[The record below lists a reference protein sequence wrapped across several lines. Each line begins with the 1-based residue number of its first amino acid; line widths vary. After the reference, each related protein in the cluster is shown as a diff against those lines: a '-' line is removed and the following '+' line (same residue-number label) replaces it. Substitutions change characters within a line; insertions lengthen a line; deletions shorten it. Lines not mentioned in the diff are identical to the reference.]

1 MSDIQLGL
9 IGAGRWGRVY
19 MNTLDHMA
27 DVALSAL
34 ASSNP
39 QSRDLVGEDVAL
51 HEDWQDLLIAGGVD
65 GVIVATPP
73 ASHAG
78 IVCAAL
84 EAGLPVLVE
93 KPLTLDVDEARALC
107 DLAEHKDCLVMVDHI
122 HLFSPAFRALKSK
135 AAKLGPVR
143 HMESEAGNQGPFRK
157 ATPVLW
163 DWGVH
168 DVSMCLDLMGEM
180 PSEVSARCLEER
192 ETVEGYGAVFDL
204 HFGFTGGDTAGE
216 TEGVAAGIRIG
227 NMLPGKRR
235 RFCAAFDDGILV
247 YDDLAADKL
256 SFVPISASSEA
267 EIRAIS
273 VAPAPPLTCAIQA
286 FADAIAADSVCHDS
300 LRMGVAVV
308 ETLARCEAALEGH
321 GGTEK

>member
-9 IGAGRWGRVY
+9 IGAGHWGRIY

-51 HEDWQDLLIAGGVD
+51 HEDWQDLLTAGGVD

-78 IVCAAL
+78 IVRVAL

-93 KPLTLDVDEARALC
+93 KPLTLDVDEARVLC
-107 DLAEHKDCLVMVDHI
+107 DLAERTDGLVMVDHI
-122 HLFSPAFRALKSK
+122 HLFSPAFCALKSE
-135 AAKLGPVR
+135 AATLGPLR
-143 HMESEAGNQGPFRK
+143 RMESEAGNHGPFRK
-157 ATPVLW
+157 ATPILW
-163 DWGVH
+163 DWGAH
-168 DVSMCLDLMGEM
+168 DVSMCLDLMGEA
-180 PSEVSARCLEER
+180 PSEVSAHCLEER
-192 ETVEGYGAVFDL
+192 KTGEGPGAVFDL
-204 HFGFTGGDTAGE
+204 RLSFGGGDTD
-216 TEGVAAGIRIG
+216 GVTAGIRIG
-227 NMLPGKRR
+227 NLLPWKRR

-256 SFVPISASSEA
+256 TLVPVSASPEA
-267 EIRAIS
+267 EIRAIA
-273 VAPAPPLTCAIQA
+273 VASDPPLTCAVQA
-286 FADAIAADSVCHDS
+286 FANAIAAGSRSRQS
-300 LRMGVAVV
+300 LHLGLSVV
-308 ETLARCEAALEGH
+308 ETLARCEAALESSQP
-321 GGTEK
+321 E

>member
-9 IGAGRWGRVY
+9 IGAGHWGRIY

-51 HEDWQDLLIAGGVD
+51 HEDWQDLLTAGGID

-73 ASHAG
+73 ASHTE
-78 IVCAAL
+78 IVRAAL

-107 DLAEHKDCLVMVDHI
+107 DLAEHKDGLVMVNHI
-122 HLFSPAFRALKSK
+122 HLFSPAFRALKSE
-135 AAKLGPVR
+135 AAKLGPVC
-143 HMESEAGNQGPFRK
+143 HMESEAGSQGPFRK

-163 DWGVH
+163 DWGAH
-168 DVSMCLDLMGEM
+168 DISMCLDLMGDT
-180 PSEVSARCLEER
+180 PSDVSAHCLEMR
-192 ETVEGYGAVFDL
+192 ETGEGPGAVFDL
-204 HFGFTGGDTAGE
+204 RLGFGDGNTD
-216 TEGVAAGIRIG
+216 GVTAGIRIG
-227 NMLPGKRR
+227 NLLPGKRR

-247 YDDLAADKL
+247 YDDLAVDKL
-256 SFVPISASSEA
+256 SFIPASHET
-267 EIRAIS
+267 EIRAIA
-273 VAPAPPLTCAIQA
+273 VAADPPLTCAVREFAQA
-286 FADAIAADSVCHDS
+286 IGAGSRSRES
-300 LRMGVAVV
+300 LQLGLLVV
-308 ETLARCEAALEGH
+308 ETLARCEAALETPQPG
-321 GGTEK
+321 

>member
-19 MNTLDHMA
+19 MNALDHMA

-39 QSRDLVGEDVAL
+39 QSHDLVGEDVAL
-51 HEDWQDLLIAGGVD
+51 HEDWQDLLTAGGMD

-78 IVCAAL
+78 IVCVAL
-84 EAGLPVLVE
+84 EAGVPVLVE
-93 KPLTLDVDEARALC
+93 KPLTLDVDEAKALC

-122 HLFSPAFRALKSK
+122 HLFSPAFRALKSE

-143 HMESEAGNQGPFRK
+143 HMESEAGNHGPFRK
-157 ATPVLW
+157 ATPILW
-163 DWGVH
+163 DWGAH
-168 DVSMCLDLMGEM
+168 DISMCLDLMGDT
-180 PSEVSARCLEER
+180 PSEISARRQELR
-192 ETVEGYGAVFDL
+192 KTGEGSGAVFDL
-204 HFGFTGGDTAGE
+204 RLGFGDGDTDVV
-216 TEGVAAGIRIG
+216 TAGIRIG
-227 NMLPGKRR
+227 NMLPRKRR

-256 SFVPISASSEA
+256 SFVPISASPEA

-300 LRMGVAVV
+300 LRMGVDVV